1 AVSEIDGIVRFGGRK
16 RGKQEVI
23 VESKDG
29 QTEKTYLISLSKHI
43 LVQENDYVQAGQQ
56 LSDGTVPAEEI
67 LNILGPFAVQSY
79 LVNEIQEVY
88 RLQGVQI
95 NDKHIE
101 VIVRTM
107 MQKVQITDSGDT
119 SFLENDK
126 VDRFVLNRKND
137 ELIGK
142 YVVTDP
148 GGSDLKQGTKL
159 DRREVRE
166 VNNELIREGADE
178 LKTRE
183 AEPAISKPILLGITR
198 AALSTE
204 SWLSAASFQETTK
217 VLTQASIEAKKDYL
231 RGLKENVVVGHKV
244 PAGTG
249 MSKYDDL
256 IVGAK

>member
-1 AVSEIDGIVRFGGRK
+1 
-16 RGKQEVI
+16 
-23 VESKDG
+23 
-29 QTEKTYLISLSKHI
+29 
-43 LVQENDYVQAGQQ
+43 
-56 LSDGTVPAEEI
+56 
-67 LNILGPFAVQSY
+67 
-79 LVNEIQEVY
+79 
-88 RLQGVQI
+88 
-95 NDKHIE
+95 
-101 VIVRTM
+101 M

-126 VDRFVLNRKND
+126 VDLFVLNRKND

-178 LKTRE
+178 LETRE

-249 MSKYDDL
+249 ISEYDNL
-256 IVGAK
+256 IVGAKSDLDEGEQEVAKVFESLSAGEDGKENGEPQQAVEVEEGEA